1 MYFIRKRIKIIIT
14 LVGVIFIGV
23 VGVIS
28 ICYFYN
34 EPVDKN
40 IDSPVAFVNVEETTI
55 EDKHFYVDIKGS
67 VNKPGVYFVSEGMIV
82 NDVIEL
88 AGGLKKNA
96 YTDNINL
103 SLKLKNEMVIYVSNK
118 SEMTSTTK
126 QTLNDAKII
135 EQSKT
140 VDNNSITNR
149 LVNINTASIDELLTV
164 SGIGK
169 SKAEAIITYRQKE
182 KFKTIEDIKN
192 VSGIGD
198 ALFEQIKSS
207 ITV

>member
-1 MYFIRKRIKIIIT
+1 MIGISYYNNESTQKIDDNPI
-14 LVGVIFIGV
+14 
-23 VGVIS
+23 
-28 ICYFYN
+28 
-34 EPVDKN
+34 
-40 IDSPVAFVNVEETTI
+40 AFVSVEETTVS
-55 EDKHFYVDIKGS
+55 EKHFYVDIKGS

-118 SEMTSTTK
+118 NEMISTTK
-126 QTLNDAKII
+126 KVLNDAKIT
-135 EQSKT
+135 EESKT
-140 VDNNSITNR
+140 INDNSSNKG
-149 LVNINTASIDELLTV
+149 LVNINTASIEELLTV
-164 SGIGK
+164 NGIGK
-169 SKAEAIITYRQKE
+169 SKAEAIVAYREKE
-182 KFKTIEDIKN
+182 TFKKIEDIKN

-198 ALFEQIKSS
+198 ALFEQIKNS

>member
-1 MYFIRKRIKIIIT
+1 MYFIRKRIKIIVVLASV
-14 LVGVIFIGV
+14 LVIGVAGVIGINYYNSE
-23 VGVIS
+23 S
-28 ICYFYN
+28 IDDN
-34 EPVDKN
+34 DN
-40 IDSPVAFVNVEETTI
+40 NTIAFASIEETTST
-55 EDKHFYVDIKGS
+55 DVKHFYVDIKGC
-67 VNKPGVYFVSEGMIV
+67 VNKPGVYFVSDGMIV

-126 QTLNDAKII
+126 VVLNDVKVTT
-135 EQSKT
+135 ESKSN
-140 VDNNSITNR
+140 DNNTNG
-149 LVNINTASIDELLTV
+149 LVNINTASLDELLTV

-169 SKAEAIITYRQKE
+169 SKAEAIIAYRKNNV
-182 KFKTIEDIKN
+182 FKIIEDIKN

-198 ALFEQIKSS
+198 ALFEQIKNS

>member
-55 EDKHFYVDIKGS
+55 EDKHFYVDIKGA

>member
-28 ICYFYN
+28 IGYFYN

>member
-1 MYFIRKRIKIIIT
+1 MYFIRKRIKIIVV
-14 LVGVIFIGV
+14 LVSVLVIGVIGV
-23 VGVIS
+23 VGVNYYNSEEHDDTRDNPIAFAS
-28 ICYFYN
+28 I
-34 EPVDKN
+34 
-40 IDSPVAFVNVEETTI
+40 EETTTA
-55 EDKHFYVDIKGS
+55 DVKHFYVDIKGS
-67 VNKPGVYFVSEGMIV
+67 VNNPGVYFVSDGMIV

-118 SEMTSTTK
+118 SEMTPTTK
-126 QTLNDAKII
+126 TVLNDAKVV
-135 EQSKT
+135 EESKMVDST
-140 VDNNSITNR
+140 VKG

-169 SKAEAIITYRQKE
+169 SKAEAIVAYRAKE

-198 ALFEQIKSS
+198 ALFEQIKNS

>member
-1 MYFIRKRIKIIIT
+1 MYFIRKRIKVIIT
-14 LVGVIFIGV
+14 LVSVLVIGV
-23 VGVIS
+23 VGVIGIS
-28 ICYFYN
+28 YFNN
-34 EPVDKN
+34 EQEEKN
-40 IDSPVAFVNVEETTI
+40 NDNPIAFVSVEETTV

-126 QTLNDAKII
+126 QVLNDVNIT
-135 EQSKT
+135 EESKT
-140 VDNNSITNR
+140 VDNNSTTKG
-149 LVNINTASIDELLTV
+149 LVNINTASVDELLTV

-169 SKAEAIITYRQKE
+169 SKAEAIIAYRKKE
-182 KFKTIEDIKN
+182 VFKTIEDIKN

-198 ALFEQIKSS
+198 ALFEQIKNS

>member
-1 MYFIRKRIKIIIT
+1 MYFIKKRIKII
-14 LVGVIFIGV
+14 LVLVSVLVIGV
-23 VGVIS
+23 VGVIGVS
-28 ICYFYN
+28 YYN
-34 EPVDKN
+34 QEEINNTNDNP
-40 IDSPVAFVNVEETTI
+40 IAFVELSETVVT
-55 EDKHFYVDIKGS
+55 EKHFYVDIKGA
-67 VNKPGVYFVSEGMIV
+67 VNKPGVYFVSDGMIV

-118 SEMTSTTK
+118 NEMTSTTK
-126 QTLNDAKII
+126 QVLNDVKVTN
-135 EQSKT
+135 ESKSI
-140 VDNNSITNR
+140 DNNTNG
-149 LVNINTASIDELLTV
+149 LVNINTASLDELLTV

-169 SKAEAIITYRQKE
+169 SKAEAIIAYRKNSE
-182 KFKTIEDIKN
+182 FKTIEDIKN

-198 ALFEQIKSS
+198 ALFEQIKNY